1 MRTFRFNS
9 LALILLLA
17 ISLSACSSVTS
28 PTKQAQAPAVQPA
41 EAQVNAMD
49 EPATDTKSGAQKKYE
64 DFDPNNFDDP
74 TNIDNQWLPL
84 KPGMQYI
91 YEGVTEEGG
100 EQIPHR
106 VIFTVTDLTKVIN
119 GINTVV
125 IWDQDFSADVLV
137 ETELAFFAQDN
148 DGNVWRMGEYP
159 EVYEGGKLVENPAWI
174 SGLKGAVAG
183 IMMHTEPQIGMP
195 SYSQGWAPAVDF
207 TDRGQ
212 IDQMDQQTCV
222 PADCYEGVLV
232 VAEYSESEPNAFQIK
247 YYAPGVGNIRVG
259 WSGADATKETLELVE
274 IVQLSPSALE
284 QVRASAFELENRGYE
299 ISMEVYD
306 QTEPALSP

>member
-1 MRTFRFNS
+1 MRTFRLHS
-9 LALILLLA
+9 LALVLLLA
-17 ISLSACSSVTS
+17 ITLSACSSAAS
-28 PTKQAQAPAVQPA
+28 PTIQAQAPAVQPT
-41 EAQVNAMD
+41 EAPDAMD
-49 EPATDTKSGAQKKYE
+49 EPAEANSGAQKKYE

-74 TNIDNQWLPL
+74 TKIDNQWLPL

-100 EQIPHR
+100 AQIPHR

-125 IWDQDFSADVLV
+125 IWDQDYSADVLV

-183 IMMHTEPQIGMP
+183 IMMPAEPQMGMP
-195 SYSQGWAPAVDF
+195 SYSQGWAPSVDF

-212 IDQMDQQTCV
+212 VDQLDQQTCV

-247 YYAPGVGNIRVG
+247 YYAHGVGNIRVG
-259 WSGADATKETLELVE
+259 WSGEDATKEALELVE
-274 IVQLSPSALE
+274 IVQLDPSALE
-284 QVRASAFELENRGYE
+284 QARASAFELENRGYE

-306 QTEPALSP
+306 QTEPAQTP